1 MTGSFSGKAVI
12 VTGASSGIGRVIAV
26 ELARHGADLW
36 LVGRAKDELEET
48 ARQIAEAGGS
58 VAHVAPMDLA
68 QRGPLATLIEEIGAS
83 HPHLFAL
90 ISNAGVMYPEP
101 IMSGTVDR
109 WQQMIDINV
118 MAMLEGCQAAV
129 KVMRAQGGPGHLIN
143 VGSVQARF
151 EVPGVYGITKRAV
164 EAIGETLR
172 EELEQ
177 DDIRVA
183 TVVPGGFTTNLS
195 RGFLPETLANVAES
209 FKSKGLAFGGPDT
222 EKVLSDPR
230 HIANIVRYILE
241 QPIELNIQEVVIRP
255 QISTKA

>member
-1 MTGSFSGKAVI
+1 
-12 VTGASSGIGRVIAV
+12 
-26 ELARHGADLW
+26 
-36 LVGRAKDELEET
+36 
-48 ARQIAEAGGS
+48 
-58 VAHVAPMDLA
+58 
-68 QRGPLATLIEEIGAS
+68 
-83 HPHLFAL
+83 
-90 ISNAGVMYPEP
+90 
-101 IMSGTVDR
+101 
-109 WQQMIDINV
+109 
-118 MAMLEGCQAAV
+118 
-129 KVMRAQGGPGHLIN
+129 
-143 VGSVQARF
+143 VQARF

-195 RGFLPETLANVAES
+195 RGFLPESLANVAES
-209 FKSKGLAFGGPDT
+209 FKSKGLAFGGPGT

-255 QISTKA
+255 QVSTKA